1 MSAPRSPLPFLADPA
16 IDRAPRATGEGV
28 HAQSVGEPGRTRRL
42 GHSRAAGETLPEA
55 SVGACAA
62 AAAITRTAGE
72 ILGRRGLP
80 RALDGRPLVFVLGPS
95 GVGKSTVAQRLLA
108 GRVVVEMRFRE
119 ALVDAVARGAW
130 PRRYTH
136 APALLVDDLDYLH
149 GRMGACD
156 FLARLLRARAEA
168 GRFTVVCQGPA
179 DDSVSELARRLPC
192 EQRATVL
199 LRFPV
204 GRGRRGWVQERA
216 SHHGVP
222 WPLARDLSTLD
233 PWSYARVEA
242 ALVAMAPDPMP

>member
-1 MSAPRSPLPFLADPA
+1 MSAPRSTLPFLSGPVTLAGDTGMGARMGGAPPRRAVGVRDPEVSEREL
-16 IDRAPRATGEGV
+16 DTP
-28 HAQSVGEPGRTRRL
+28 
-42 GHSRAAGETLPEA
+42 
-55 SVGACAA
+55 C

-72 ILGRRGLP
+72 LLGRRGLP

-95 GVGKSTVAQRLLA
+95 GVGKSTVARRLLA
-108 GRVVVEMRFRE
+108 GSAHVEMRFRE

-136 APALLVDDLDYLH
+136 APALLIDDLDYLH

-156 FLARLLRARAEA
+156 FLARLLRARADA
-168 GRFTVVCQGPA
+168 GRPTVVCQGPA

-192 EQRATVL
+192 ERRATVL

-216 SHHGVP
+216 AHLGVA
-222 WPLARDLSTLD
+222 WPLARDVALLE
-233 PWSYARVEA
+233 PWSYARVDA
-242 ALVAMAPDPMP
+242 ALRALMPVPTG